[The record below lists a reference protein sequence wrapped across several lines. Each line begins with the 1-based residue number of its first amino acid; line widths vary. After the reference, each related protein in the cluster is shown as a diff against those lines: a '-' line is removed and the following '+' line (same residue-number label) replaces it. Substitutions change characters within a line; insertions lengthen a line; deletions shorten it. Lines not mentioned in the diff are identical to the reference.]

1 MLATLAPILAILA
14 ILANTAVLFMTDT
27 DNDTPPSSP
36 PTLPDAGQV
45 TPSWKPLAWALGII
59 GLAVILG
66 EFALEL
72 VIDLLELIFDVVE
85 NMYLVL
91 VEAPEEILED
101 YIEQWL
107 EEHYPQDASRYSEM
121 VTAIGLTPVKILV
134 GLVLL
139 RALLTYGREHGLP
152 RLRRWLQRHYLSV
165 RLAFRLLAWPYKIVA
180 ALVVLGI
187 LVVLI

>member
-1 MLATLAPILAILA
+1 MDECLFSGHSDS
-14 ILANTAVLFMTDT
+14 ILANTAVLFMTDI
-27 DNDTPPSSP
+27 DNDNPLSP
-36 PTLPDAGQV
+36 PPTPTDTGEV
-45 TPSWKPLAWALGII
+45 TPSWKPLGWALGILGI
-59 GLAVILG
+59 AVILG

-85 NMYLVL
+85 NIYLVL

-121 VTAIGLTPVKILV
+121 VTAIGLTPVKLLV

-139 RALLTYGREHGLP
+139 RNLWKYGREHGFP
-152 RLRRWLQRHYLSV
+152 RIGRWLKRHYLSV

-180 ALVVLGI
+180 AIVVLVV

>member
-1 MLATLAPILAILA
+1 MPVSGHSGS

-27 DNDTPPSSP
+27 DNDNLPSPPPTPP
-36 PTLPDAGQV
+36 DADEV
-45 TPSWKPLAWALGII
+45 TPSWKPLGWALGIL
-59 GLAVILG
+59 GLAAILG

-72 VIDLLELIFDVVE
+72 TLDLLELIFDLLE
-85 NMYLVL
+85 NIYLVV

-121 VTAIGLTPVKILV
+121 VTAIGLTPVKLLV

-139 RALLTYGREHGLP
+139 RALWKYGKEHGLP
-152 RLRRWLQRHYLSV
+152 RLGRWLKRHYLSV
-165 RLAFRLLAWPYKIVA
+165 RLAFSLLAWPYKIVA